1 MPKLDG
7 LGVLFGVLLSVLY
20 PLVILVLVKKLRFEK
35 ESYRYLLIAFFL
47 GALLFYLAYIRKFY
61 VALFSGAALY
71 GIDLI
76 ATGFIEEAAKLLVL
90 IIPLIR
96 NQMNES
102 NGAFYGLAVGLG
114 FGGGE
119 ALLVMASTASSFY
132 LNQLTLLVDLMLF
145 STILNLTPMEL
156 FVIGYLILP
165 QIIYE
170 ISVLLSM
177 FSSPNLFGISI
188 ILIYE
193 RLITVLFHAS
203 TAVIIG
209 YGLVRGKTLK
219 YYLIAV
225 ILHIFLNFF
234 VILYIWGVI
243 GILGVEIIITVISVT
258 LFIYVLYKKV
268 WKV

>member
-1 MPKLDG
+1 
-7 LGVLFGVLLSVLY
+7 
-20 PLVILVLVKKLRFEK
+20 
-35 ESYRYLLIAFFL
+35 
-47 GALLFYLAYIRKFY
+47 
-61 VALFSGAALY
+61 
-71 GIDLI
+71 
-76 ATGFIEEAAKLLVL
+76 
-90 IIPLIR
+90 
-96 NQMNES
+96 
-102 NGAFYGLAVGLG
+102 
-114 FGGGE
+114 
-119 ALLVMASTASSFY
+119 
-132 LNQLTLLVDLMLF
+132 
-145 STILNLTPMEL
+145 
-156 FVIGYLILP
+156 
-165 QIIYE
+165 
-170 ISVLLSM
+170 
-177 FSSPNLFGISI
+177 

-268 WKV
+268 WKA